1 MTDKYAIRFTAIS
14 FYALAMAIFAS
25 VSFISIYQL
34 LILIVFVLF
43 YIRKEINFK
52 NLPASTLALLSF
64 IGVQLLSAIVNFAEL
79 EEKFRSIGII
89 KYPLSGILA
98 LILFRHQKLQN
109 DEFLKKHSRIAF
121 NIFLATIVIAFVYG
135 FTRVNIAPNLLNR
148 NDFRLGGFTDVM
160 RYGYGSAMV
169 LLALLTICLNSKK
182 LPTLNKV
189 YLYLV
194 FVIGSI
200 GLYMSYTRGAMLGF
214 LIGLPV
220 VFFFFNKRIAI
231 IIAVVSAA
239 FISLMVIVALMG
251 GSARSRFLLGSNS
264 ASNSERM
271 SQYLSAI
278 HAFKERPILG
288 FGPQQLKFHVK
299 EIKEKYNLENKH
311 YIEHSHNVYLEIAA
325 NMGIVGLLAFLAWLG
340 LWCKELLLHS
350 NKLAKQLF
358 LPIILF
364 MLVAGQFE
372 MLFMAQTSTLIYFL
386 YAISYLDLF
395 KKEAT

>member
-34 LILIVFVLF
+34 LILIAFVLF
-43 YIRKEINFK
+43 FIRKEIDFK

-64 IGVQLLSAIVNFAEL
+64 IGVQLLSATVNFAEL

-98 LILFRHQKLQN
+98 LILFRNQKLQN

-169 LLALLTICLNSKK
+169 LLALLTFCLNSKK

-194 FVIGSI
+194 FAIGFI

-231 IIAVVSAA
+231 MIAVVSAA
-239 FISLMVIVALMG
+239 FISLMVIVSLMG
-251 GSARSRFLLGSNS
+251 GSSRSRFLLGSNS

-311 YIEHSHNVYLEIAA
+311 YIEHSHNVYLEVAA
-325 NMGIVGLLAFLAWLG
+325 NMGIVGLLAFLAWLA

-386 YAISYLDLF
+386 YAISHLDLF

>member
-14 FYALAMAIFAS
+14 FYALALAIFAS
-25 VSFISIYQL
+25 VSFISIYQI
-34 LILIVFVLF
+34 LILFAFVLF
-43 YIRKEINFK
+43 FIRKDIDFK

-64 IGVQLLSAIVNFAEL
+64 IGIQLLSATVNFTEL

-98 LILFRHQKLQN
+98 LILFRNQKLQN

-135 FTRVNIAPNLLNR
+135 FTRVNIAPNLLHR

-182 LPTLNKV
+182 LRMLNKV

-194 FVIGSI
+194 FVIGFI

-231 IIAVVSAA
+231 IIAAVSAA
-239 FISLMVIVALMG
+239 LISLMVIVALMG
-251 GSARSRFLLGSNS
+251 GSARSRFLLGSDS

-271 SQYLSAI
+271 SQYLSAM

-386 YAISYLDLF
+386 YAISHLNIF

>member
-43 YIRKEINFK
+43 FIRKEIDFK

-64 IGVQLLSAIVNFAEL
+64 IGVQLLSATVNFVEL

-98 LILFRHQKLQN
+98 LIVFRHQKLQN
-109 DEFLKKHSRIAF
+109 NEFLKKHSRIAF
-121 NIFLATIVIAFVYG
+121 NIFLATIVIAFIYG
-135 FTRVNIAPNLLNR
+135 FTRVNIAPNLLNS

-194 FVIGSI
+194 FVIGFI

-231 IIAVVSAA
+231 IIALVSAA

-311 YIEHSHNVYLEIAA
+311 YIEHSHNVYLEMAA